1 MFERD
6 EEWREAAALASAYGM
21 LARYYEHRDET
32 AYGYYFQKHRRYVE
46 RLAALAER
54 RDPPGGRA
62 DRSAALA
69 EGASADASPD
79 ASPGADT
86 APVDTCRVR
95 AFHAVA
101 GGGAADV
108 SLNGKRWLQAIS
120 PQACTDYFTV
130 PAGQYRVEWKAGGIA
145 SSFVWKAAAGA
156 SYTIAATGASDA
168 PSLFAYADFPYAPP
182 ATARVRFAHWSPG
195 APALDVAAVGG
206 PSLWSNVRFG
216 QATGY
221 VALPPRTYE
230 LEAREAG
237 GGRVVLRAP
246 GLKLAAGVAY
256 TLAAVGSG
264 DGAALDARLL
274 RG

>member
-1 MFERD
+1 MSERD
-6 EEWREAAALASAYGM
+6 EEWRETAALASAYGM
-21 LARYYEHRDET
+21 LARYYEHRDEK

-62 DRSAALA
+62 EPANRFAGLA
-69 EGASADASPD
+69 EDDAAYVSPAGGA
-79 ASPGADT
+79 

-101 GGGAADV
+101 AGGAADV

-120 PQACTDYFTV
+120 PQSCTDYFSV
-130 PAGQYRVEWKAGGIA
+130 PAGQYRIEWKAGAFAA
-145 SSFVWKAAAGA
+145 SCVWNAAAGA
-156 SYTIAATGASDA
+156 SYTIAATGACEA

-182 ATARVRFAHWSPG
+182 ATARLRFAHWSKD
-195 APALDVAAVGG
+195 APALDVEAAGG

-230 LEAREAG
+230 LEARAAG

-246 GLKLAAGVAY
+246 GLKLSAGVAY
-256 TLAAVGSG
+256 TLAAVGTA
-264 DGAALDARLL
+264 DGGALDVRLL